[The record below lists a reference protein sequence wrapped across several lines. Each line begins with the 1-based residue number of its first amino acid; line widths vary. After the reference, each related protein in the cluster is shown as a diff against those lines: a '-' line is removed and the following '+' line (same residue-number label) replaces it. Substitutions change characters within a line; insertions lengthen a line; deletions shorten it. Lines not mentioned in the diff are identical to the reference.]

1 MNRTC
6 SNLEIKIC
14 FGHNLKDTIFYNFF
28 KIFFFQ
34 KSFQK
39 STNGCDCVCTC
50 GGEGEE
56 DPPTRTAGGNRRHR
70 RVMFTDECNCDAWD
84 EDEDEEKGW
93 DDEGRGE
100 GCSECAEQDLHY
112 QSPKEV
118 DGDYSY
124 AYR

>member
-14 FGHNLKDTIFYNFF
+14 FGHNLKDTIFSNFF
-28 KIFFFQ
+28 FIFFFQ
-34 KSFQK
+34 KSVQK
-39 STNGCDCVCTC
+39 STNGCDCECTC